1 MDHRVRLQWGSNKG
15 ASTAEIGDVLEGEKT
30 MAQKGWSK
38 STFEVLANNGKRWVI
53 DMSSPHRDD
62 AMEYAEKLLATGKY
76 DGVRVTELREG
87 WSSERVVFEKTN
99 LGREKPLRI
108 FPEPQAEFCTTLN
121 DYYALPARLTMG
133 RILRAYLDQN
143 ALSMMELLF
152 HAGHL
157 RSLDRMDKFFPSAIQ
172 HGAQLQAK
180 LTGQTKIERLDKLQT
195 VFDKVLARARKSA
208 DLAAYAEFLEHDNL
222 DHAIALIERD
232 VSPKQVERTIYGML
246 ANHIEGCGWREK
258 FKRAIVLAETSVDA
272 RSIALADEL
281 VAEILDGKAAIE
293 ELFGGFSTPVD
304 AWKTYVAIISGRFT
318 KAPGYMSP
326 DIVRLNELFNFHP
339 MTATRQVLLRR
350 VSKGLGSTQ
359 AFSKDGREKDRSDFV
374 GLLRGLVEPTGLSG
388 GPYMAEAMI
397 LRAKT
402 LLGEDGDDLPIDT
415 AIRQALYL
423 MPSQAVRLGVLL
435 DLTSSELGQ
444 KHEVAIRQ
452 QLLHL
457 LDALRSIY
465 DLFPEDVHEDERT
478 HGIDALRERLGM
490 SILGEDIKTSLSAS
504 LGKMVTDK
512 SKKPQPKSEP
522 QPKPQL
528 KSQSEKA
535 PSPSEQTEGELALA
549 PGQVL
554 FEEGEEGKAAY
565 LVLDGVLEVSRIL
578 GDEARHLAT
587 LGRGEI
593 VGEMALIDHQPRM
606 ASVKAVTAA
615 KLMCISEKSLSDRM
629 SKLAENDQVLHFLL
643 KTVVRRLR
651 GLARNTE

>member
-1 MDHRVRLQWGSNKG
+1 
-15 ASTAEIGDVLEGEKT
+15 

-53 DMSSPHRDD
+53 DMSSPRRDD
-62 AMEYAEKLLATGKY
+62 AMEYAEKLLATGKH
-76 DGVRVTELREG
+76 DGVRVTELRDG
-87 WSSERVVFEKTN
+87 WLTERVVFEKTN
-99 LGREKPLRI
+99 LGREKPLRM

-143 ALSMMELLF
+143 SLLMLELLF

-180 LTGQTKIERLDKLQT
+180 LTGQSKMERLDKLQT
-195 VFDKVLARARKSA
+195 VFDKVLARARKSD
-208 DLAAYAEFLEHDNL
+208 DLATYAEFLERNNL
-222 DHAIALIERD
+222 DSAIALIERD
-232 VSPKQVERTIYGML
+232 VGPKQVERTIYGML
-246 ANHIEGCGWREK
+246 ANHIEGGGWRDK

-272 RSIALADEL
+272 RSVALADEL
-281 VAEILDGKAAIE
+281 VAEILDGMAAIE

-326 DIVRLNELFNFHP
+326 DIVRLNELFNLHP

-388 GPYMAEAMI
+388 GPSMAEAMI

-402 LLGEDGDDLPIDT
+402 LLGEDGYDLPIDT

-435 DLTSSELGQ
+435 DLTSTDLGE

-504 LGKMVTDK
+504 LSKMGSDN

-522 QPKPQL
+522 QPKPQVKL
-528 KSQSEKA
+528 QSEKA

-565 LVLDGVLEVSRIL
+565 LVLDGVLEVSRIIS
-578 GDEARHLAT
+578 DEPRHLAT

-629 SKLAENDQVLHFLL
+629 GKLAENDQVLHFLL

-651 GLARNTE
+651 GLARNSE

>member
-1 MDHRVRLQWGSNKG
+1 
-15 ASTAEIGDVLEGEKT
+15 

-38 STFEVLANNGKRWVI
+38 STFEVLTNNGKRWVI
-53 DMSSPHRDD
+53 DMSSSRRDD
-62 AMEYAEKLLATGKY
+62 AMEYAEKLLTAGKH
-76 DGVRVTELREG
+76 DGVRVTEQREG
-87 WSSERVVFEKTN
+87 WSTQRVVFEKTDM
-99 LGREKPLRI
+99 GREKPLRI
-108 FPEPQAEFCTTLN
+108 FPEPQAEFCTTLS

-143 ALSMMELLF
+143 SLSMLELLF

-157 RSLDRMDKFFPSAIQ
+157 RALDRMDKFFPSAIQ

-180 LTGQTKIERLDKLQT
+180 LTGQTKMERLDKLQT
-195 VFDKVLARARKSA
+195 VFDKVLARARKSD
-208 DLAAYAEFLEHDNL
+208 DLAAYAEFLEHNDL
-222 DHAIALIERD
+222 DRAIALIEGD
-232 VSPKQVERTIYGML
+232 LGPKQVERTIYGML
-246 ANHIEGCGWREK
+246 ANHIEGGGWRDK
-258 FKRAIVLAETSVDA
+258 FKRAVALAETSVEA
-272 RSIALADEL
+272 RAVGFADEL
-281 VAEILDGKAAIE
+281 LAEILDGAAAIE
-293 ELFGGFSTPVD
+293 ELFGGFSTPVV

-326 DIVRLNELFNFHP
+326 DIVRLNELFNLHP
-339 MTATRQVLLRR
+339 MNATRQVLLRR

-359 AFSKDGREKDRSDFV
+359 ALSKDGREKDRSDFV

-388 GPYMAEAMI
+388 GPGMAEAMI

-435 DLTSSELGQ
+435 DLTSSDLGQ
-444 KHEVAIRQ
+444 KHEGAIRQ

-465 DLFPEDVHEDERT
+465 DLFPEDVHEDERM

-504 LGKMVTDK
+504 LGKMASGK
-512 SKKPQPKSEP
+512 SKKPEPKSAPEP
-522 QPKPQL
+522 QPD
-528 KSQSEKA
+528 EA
-535 PSPSEQTEGELALA
+535 ASPSNQAPDQTEGELALA

-565 LVLDGVLEVSRIL
+565 LVLDGVLEVSRII
-578 GDEARHLAT
+578 GDQSRHLAT

-606 ASVKAVTAA
+606 ASVKAVTAS

-629 SKLAENDQVLHFLL
+629 GKLAENDQVLHFLL

-651 GLARNTE
+651 GLARNSE

>member
-1 MDHRVRLQWGSNKG
+1 
-15 ASTAEIGDVLEGEKT
+15 

-38 STFEVLANNGKRWVI
+38 STFEVLTNNGKRWII
-53 DMSSPHRDD
+53 DMSSTRRDD
-62 AMEYAEKLLATGKY
+62 AMEYAEKLLAAGKH
-76 DGVRVTELREG
+76 DGVCVTELREG
-87 WSSERVVFEKTN
+87 WSTERVVFEKTN
-99 LGREKPLRI
+99 LDREKPLRI
-108 FPEPQAEFCTTLN
+108 ALEPQAEFCTTLN

-143 ALSMMELLF
+143 SLSMLELLF

-157 RSLDRMDKFFPSAIQ
+157 RALDRMDKFFPSAIQ

-180 LTGQTKIERLDKLQT
+180 LTGQTKLERLDKLQI
-195 VFDKVLARARKSA
+195 VFDKVLVRARKCD
-208 DLAAYAEFLEHDNL
+208 DLAAYAEFLEHNNL
-222 DHAIALIERD
+222 DRTIALIEQD
-232 VSPKQVERTIYGML
+232 VGPKQVERSIYGTL
-246 ANHIEGCGWREK
+246 ANHIEGGGWRDK
-258 FKRAIVLAETSVDA
+258 FRRAIELAETSADA
-272 RSIALADEL
+272 RSVALADEL
-281 VAEILDGKAAIE
+281 LAEILDGVVAIE

-326 DIVRLNELFNFHP
+326 DIVRLNELFNLHP

-435 DLTSSELGQ
+435 DLTSTDLGE

-490 SILGEDIKTSLSAS
+490 SILGEDLKTSLSAS

-512 SKKPQPKSEP
+512 SKKPKSEP
-522 QPKPQL
+522 KPEPKPKPQ
-528 KSQSEKA
+528 SDKA
-535 PSPSEQTEGELALA
+535 LSPSEQTEGELALA

-565 LVLDGVLEVSRIL
+565 LVLDGVLEVSRII

-606 ASVKAVTAA
+606 ASVKAVTAS

>member
-1 MDHRVRLQWGSNKG
+1 
-15 ASTAEIGDVLEGEKT
+15 

-53 DMSSPHRDD
+53 DMSSPRRDD
-62 AMEYAEKLLATGKY
+62 AMEYAENLLATGKY
-76 DGVRVTELREG
+76 DGVRVTELRDG

-143 ALSMMELLF
+143 SLSMLELLF

-157 RSLDRMDKFFPSAIQ
+157 RSLDRMDKFFPSAVQ

-180 LTGQTKIERLDKLQT
+180 LTGQSKMERLDKLQT
-195 VFDKVLARARKSA
+195 VFDKVLARARKSD
-208 DLAAYAEFLEHDNL
+208 DLAAYAEFLEHNNL

-246 ANHIEGCGWREK
+246 ANHIEGGGWREK

-272 RSIALADEL
+272 RSVALADEL
-281 VAEILDGKAAIE
+281 VAEILDGMAAIE

-326 DIVRLNELFNFHP
+326 DIVRLNELFNLHP

-388 GPYMAEAMI
+388 GPNMAEAMI

-435 DLTSSELGQ
+435 DLTSTDLGE

-457 LDALRSIY
+457 LDALQSIY
-465 DLFPEDVHEDERT
+465 DLFPEDVDDDERT
-478 HGIDALRERLGM
+478 YGIDALRERLGM

-504 LGKMVTDK
+504 LGKMVTDQSQK
-512 SKKPQPKSEP
+512 PQAESEPQSKPQP
-522 QPKPQL
+522 

-565 LVLDGVLEVSRIL
+565 LVLDGVLEVSRIIS
-578 GDEARHLAT
+578 DESRHLAT

-606 ASVKAVTAA
+606 ASVKAVSAA

-629 SKLAENDQVLHFLL
+629 GRLAENDQVLHFLL

-651 GLARNTE
+651 GLARNSE